1 MKFYR
6 DKINNYYLNK
16 IYVNNLS
23 AIYFDNEDEEILFY
37 SNGYLHNVKNAAYVT
52 KSWKSFYLNG
62 KFYGYHTD
70 FTKETWRRFVKLQV
84 FL

>member
-62 KFYGYHTD
+62 D
-70 FTKETWRRFVKLQV
+70 FCDTSWHFNKESWRRFVKLQV